1 MKYLLF
7 ILILIGMISATEIT
21 SKDILQQTLSET
33 GIEIIEVGITD
44 DGAVIVYDLGSTMS
58 PGKILTDSTLC
69 LVLLADE
76 YPESEMVFAFA
87 RLGGKDIFVT
97 YAETKDV
104 LAYRDGEITSEI
116 FAEKIYGNV
125 LITEGIQEESC
136 CGTAAI
142 LLLSIPLL
150 LYVKTNL

>member
-1 MKYLLF
+1 MSN
-7 ILILIGMISATEIT
+7 ISKLAV
-21 SKDILQQTLSET
+21 
-33 GIEIIEVGITD
+33 IE
-44 DGAVIVYDLGSTMS
+44 DGAVIVYDLGATMS

-104 LAYRDGEITSEI
+104 LAYRDEKITSEI
-116 FAEKIYGNV
+116 KNFLV
-125 LITEGIQEESC
+125 SEGIIHISDLPYDESFTKAMTN
-136 CGTAAI
+136 GQTIVEYSSGLLKKLVIDSWKTI
-142 LLLSIPLL
+142 LKAVP
-150 LYVKTNL
+150 